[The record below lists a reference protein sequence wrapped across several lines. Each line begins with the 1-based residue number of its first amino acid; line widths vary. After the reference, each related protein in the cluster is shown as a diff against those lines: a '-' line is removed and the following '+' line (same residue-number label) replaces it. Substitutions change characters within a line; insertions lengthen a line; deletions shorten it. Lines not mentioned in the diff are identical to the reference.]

1 MKDLRV
7 LVVSHNVFSREN
19 NMGRSLAGLLSGW
32 DPDAL
37 SQLYF
42 CPEQPSLPLCRRYFR
57 VTDLDALRSLWR
69 RRGQGQA
76 LPVDGAAGRVKP
88 PPPAGWV
95 YRLGHSCRTPLLGLL
110 RDGLWAL
117 ALWDS
122 PQLQAFL
129 AEARPDVILFAAG
142 DAVFSNRIVCRLA
155 ARYRLPVVTV
165 SYDDF
170 YSKPRF
176 SLFGTLHYRLRM
188 GWARRII
195 RGGAGLL
202 VASPA
207 MAEAYAPV
215 FQVPCLPVY
224 TSYAAVRPF
233 SGRPGGV
240 RYFGNLGLGR
250 WRQLISIGRALAAL
264 RLPGLPPYLEVYS
277 QEDCP
282 HIRKKMLACPGIRF
296 CGGISGSRVARLV
309 SQSLVVIHTE
319 SFAPR
324 EVRRIRFSLSTK
336 LADYLAFAPC
346 ILAYGPEEA
355 ASIAYL
361 RDHRAAVIVSSEREL
376 SQGLVDA
383 CTQEA
388 RRAEVRTNA
397 RELAAE
403 HHDPI
408 QVSKQMRAV
417 LARAVAAWKGDEE

>member
-1 MKDLRV
+1 M
-7 LVVSHNVFSREN
+7 
-19 NMGRSLAGLLSGW
+19 
-32 DPDAL
+32 
-37 SQLYF
+37 
-42 CPEQPSLPLCRRYFR
+42 
-57 VTDLDALRSLWR
+57 
-69 RRGQGQA
+69 
-76 LPVDGAAGRVKP
+76 
-88 PPPAGWV
+88 
-95 YRLGHSCRTPLLGLL
+95 
-110 RDGLWAL
+110 
-117 ALWDS
+117 
-122 PQLQAFL
+122 
-129 AEARPDVILFAAG
+129 
-142 DAVFSNRIVCRLA
+142 
-155 ARYRLPVVTV
+155 
-165 SYDDF
+165 
-170 YSKPRF
+170 
-176 SLFGTLHYRLRM
+176 
-188 GWARRII
+188 
-195 RGGAGLL
+195 
-202 VASPA
+202 
-207 MAEAYAPV
+207 
-215 FQVPCLPVY
+215 Y

-388 RRAEVRTNA
+388 RRAEVRANA

-417 LARAVAAWKGDEE
+417 LARAVAAWKGDKE

>member
-1 MKDLRV
+1 M
-7 LVVSHNVFSREN
+7 
-19 NMGRSLAGLLSGW
+19 
-32 DPDAL
+32 
-37 SQLYF
+37 
-42 CPEQPSLPLCRRYFR
+42 
-57 VTDLDALRSLWR
+57 
-69 RRGQGQA
+69 
-76 LPVDGAAGRVKP
+76 DGAAGRVKP
-88 PPPAGWV
+88 PPPAGWI
-95 YRLGHSCRTPLLGLL
+95 YRLGHRCRTSLLGLL

-142 DAVFSNRIVCRLA
+142 DAVFSHRIVCRLA
-155 ARYRLPVVTV
+155 VRYRLPVVTV

-202 VASPA
+202 VASSA

-215 FQVPCLPVY
+215 FQVPCFPVY

-388 RRAEVRTNA
+388 RRAEVRANA

-417 LARAVAAWKGDEE
+417 LARAVAAWKGDKE